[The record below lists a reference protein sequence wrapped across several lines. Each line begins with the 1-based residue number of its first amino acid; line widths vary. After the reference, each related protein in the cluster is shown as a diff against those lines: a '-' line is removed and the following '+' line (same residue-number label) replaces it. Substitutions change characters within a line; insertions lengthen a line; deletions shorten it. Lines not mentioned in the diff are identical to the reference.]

1 MATLDEVFGKK
12 ACEKLTENGD
22 LAYTKASLN
31 DDLVNLL
38 FMSEYYQNH
47 LNEVNIGTSEREK
60 MFAQFMRDPRFG
72 IGRRD
77 LGRVLMNK
85 SKCSWQ
91 EIVRA
96 GRYDDLFYGIGR
108 VPKSLADFLYK
119 EIESGNELVKKWM
132 PRYSS
137 KNLLLARQFAKIW
150 GMNKQQYGKFIKC
163 NTTENKLSRKNTDAI
178 NFEHVPSLAMLKYYQ
193 RFKEGEDTKYR
204 FMEYLSKVNKG
215 EAKLNISTINVYDI
229 YKNRDRIDADL
240 FFNKIEKISGSWLPI
255 VDTSGSMYDKND
267 SIGKALSIG
276 HYLAKCSTYAP
287 NKVVSFSS
295 HPQLLELGKENE
307 IFDYYWG
314 ERANKTKQNL
324 SGCRTQYDRE
334 INSMYT
340 GDCSNTDFGAVMDL
354 LKDLTDVPEYLVVLS
369 DMEFDTGSKMSKD
382 ETMELFKK
390 KGYKTRIIWWNFNV
404 RNRTSPECWNG
415 SGNVK
420 QDEDGNIF
428 ISGYNPM
435 LLKYLEC
442 GFNASQFIDRLLNE
456 YQKKVQQD

>member
-31 DDLVNLL
+31 DELVNLL
-38 FMSEYYQNH
+38 FMSEYYQKH
-47 LNEVNIGTSEREK
+47 LNEANIGTSEREK

-91 EIVRA
+91 EIARA
-96 GRYDDLFYGIGR
+96 GRYDDLFYGLGR
-108 VPKSLADFLYK
+108 VSKSLADFLYK

-178 NFEHVPSLAMLKYYQ
+178 NFEQVPSLAMLKYYK

-215 EAKLNISTINVYDI
+215 EAKLNVSTTNVYDI

-255 VDTSGSMYDKND
+255 VDTSGSMLDNND

-295 HPQLLELGKENE
+295 HPQLLELGKENTIE
-307 IFDYYWG
+307 IASYWSG
-314 ERANKTKQNL
+314 SVCRTFKQNL
-324 SGCRTQYDRE
+324 SGCRTQYDKE
-334 INSMYT
+334 IASMKT
-340 GDCSNTDFGAVMDL
+340 GDCSNTDFGAVMKL

-369 DMEFDTGSKMSKD
+369 DMEFDEGSKMSKE
-382 ETMELFKK
+382 ETMKLFKER
-390 KGYKTRIIWWNFNV
+390 GYKTRIIWWNLNS
-404 RNRTSPECWNG
+404 RACTSTEC
-415 SGNVK
+415 SGTIRK
-420 QDEDGNIF
+420 DEYSNIF
-428 ISGYNPM
+428 LSGYNPM
-435 LLKYLEC
+435 LLKYLES
-442 GFNASQFIDRLLNE
+442 GFNASAFLDKLLDE
-456 YQKKVQQD
+456 YKKKVEA